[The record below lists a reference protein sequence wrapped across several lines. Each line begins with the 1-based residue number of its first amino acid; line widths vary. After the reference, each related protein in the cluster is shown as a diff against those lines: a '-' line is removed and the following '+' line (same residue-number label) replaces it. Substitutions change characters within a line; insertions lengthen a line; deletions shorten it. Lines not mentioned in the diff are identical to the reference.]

1 MAHGRGRLENRFTG
15 GNNGPRFERIRDVTE
30 QPNSQNGS
38 PGGAPNQHGI
48 DTNLPDAMALK
59 AEDIGVRKA
68 RLDLLSL
75 FVLAVLG
82 GAFIAFGGMFATVVS
97 AGAADAMPFGVTRLL
112 AGLVFSLGLVLVIVG
127 GAELFTGNALIVMAW
142 AGRRVSTGAL
152 LRNWVV
158 VFAGNLVGGLATAG
172 MIYASG
178 QYKFGDGAVGAAA
191 LASAN
196 AKCVLGFGEALALGL
211 LCNVLVCLACW
222 LCYSARST
230 TDRIVAIVLPI
241 AAFVAGGFEHSV
253 ANIYA
258 IPIGLMIKAWAPPE
272 FWQEIGKMAAD
283 YDALSWAGFGHN
295 LLPVVIGNIIGGGVL
310 VGGVY
315 WLVYLRRR

>member
-1 MAHGRGRLENRFTG
+1 MTDQPTSNDGQPAG
-15 GNNGPRFERIRDVTE
+15 
-30 QPNSQNGS
+30 QPNN
-38 PGGAPNQHGI
+38 HHI
-48 DTNLPDAMALK
+48 DTNLPDAMALR
-59 AEDIGVRKA
+59 AEEIGVRKA

-75 FVLAVLG
+75 FVLAILG
-82 GAFIAFGGMFATVVS
+82 GAFIAFGGMFATVVT
-97 AGAADAMPFGVTRLL
+97 AGAEDAMPFGVTRLL

-142 AGRRVSTGAL
+142 AGRQVSTGAL

-158 VFAGNLVGGLATAG
+158 VFVGNLVGGMATAG
-172 MIYASG
+172 MIFASG
-178 QYKFGDGAVGAAA
+178 QYQFGDGAVGAAA
-191 LASAN
+191 LAQAN
-196 AKCVLGFGEALALGL
+196 AKCALGFGEALALGL

-253 ANIYA
+253 ANMFA
-258 IPIGLMIKAWAPPE
+258 IPIGLMIKAWAAPE
-272 FWQEIGKMAAD
+272 FWQAIGKTAAD
-283 YDALSWAGFGHN
+283 YPDLSWAGFGHN
-295 LLPVVIGNIIGGGVL
+295 LLPVVIGNVIGGGVL

-315 WLVYLRRR
+315 WVVYLRRR